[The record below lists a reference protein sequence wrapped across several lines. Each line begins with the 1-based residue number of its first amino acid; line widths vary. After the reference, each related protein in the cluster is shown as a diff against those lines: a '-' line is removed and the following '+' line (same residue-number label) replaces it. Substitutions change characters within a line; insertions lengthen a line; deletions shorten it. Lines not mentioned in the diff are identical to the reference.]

1 MRYASVCDGI
11 GAAHQAWQPLGWECA
26 WTSEVDA
33 YPAEVVRQRHGCVNL
48 GDMMTLIK
56 EDIDDGGEIDLL
68 AGGTPCQSFSIA
80 GKRKGMADERGQ
92 LSVRFVQLAE
102 YCKPE
107 WIVWENVPGVLSC
120 NKGKDFGA
128 FMRALVDCGYHLA
141 YRVLDAQY
149 FGVPQ
154 RRRRLFLVGNLT
166 DARRSAAVLLEPES
180 VRRHTSTRSK
190 AWQETAGTTAQRIG
204 GGSQP
209 HGVVAP
215 TTANCLT
222 RRMHKGINTTVDE
235 GQTPIVTFHPL
246 QDPIPSSDGKTHAI
260 TSGSPGGCATV
271 GVSYALRTAQT
282 GSNGCGIQAEKA
294 HTLDSA
300 TPEAVAYTKAKRAS
314 SDTDDESWVQGKVSP
329 TLTPF
334 DSSPSRCTTV
344 VPMETNVRRLTPL
357 ECERLQ
363 GFPDDYT
370 AIEFQ
375 GKQASNSRRY
385 KALGNSWAVP
395 VARWIGERINL
406 VDEIGKVT
414 TTTVT

>member
-33 YPAEVVRQRHGCVNL
+33 YPADVVHQRHGFTNL
-48 GDMMTLIK
+48 GDMLTIS
-56 EDIDDGGEIDLL
+56 ERDIDERGTIDLL

-80 GKRKGMADERGQ
+80 GKRKGMDDERGQ

-120 NKGKDFGA
+120 NKGRDFGA

-166 DARRSAAVLLEPES
+166 SARRSAAVLLEPES
-180 VRRHTSTRSK
+180 VQRNPSTRRK
-190 AWQETAGTTAQRIG
+190 AWQEVAGPTQASVAGSSEPRGVIAPEVSDTLTQRYSKG
-204 GGSQP
+204 TRGRDGL
-209 HGVVAP
+209 VVVCP
-215 TTANCLT
+215 DTANCLT

-235 GQTPIVTFHPL
+235 GQTPIVTFNPL
-246 QDPIPSSDGKTHAI
+246 QDPIPATDGKSHAL
-260 TSGSPGGCATV
+260 TAGSSRGCASV
-271 GVSYALRTAQT
+271 GV
-282 GSNGCGIQAEKA
+282 
-294 HTLDSA
+294 
-300 TPEAVAYTKAKRAS
+300 YTKARRAHS
-314 SDTDDESWVQGKVSP
+314 KDDYETWVQGDVAP
-329 TLTPF
+329 TLNTF
-334 DSSPSRCTTV
+334 DVGETRCTTV
-344 VPMETNVRRLTPL
+344 VPTQADVRRLTPL

-363 GFPDDYT
+363 GFPDNYT

-375 GKQASNSRRY
+375 GKQASDSRRY